1 MNKQI
6 FCPNCGHANN
16 ADEKFCANCG
26 QSLVDVVQPT
36 PPTENNTTSQAKTC
50 PNCGQVVEAGTLFC
64 ENCGFNL
71 ANGHKATATNPS
83 QTAPKT
89 SKTVATKANK
99 EPQAQKGARV
109 SARKSKGNKKPLI
122 ATIAGVVVLAAAIGG
137 GYVYYSPERQLARF
151 ITAARQDKITSYVD
165 TSTTATDSNTKP
177 LQKYRCNRNIWL
189 YNKCYSFYF

>member
-26 QSLVDVVQPT
+26 QSLADVVQPT

-89 SKTVATKANK
+89 SKTQSLQRLTKNLKRKKDPVFLLVSLK
-99 EPQAQKGARV
+99 EIK
-109 SARKSKGNKKPLI
+109 NL
-122 ATIAGVVVLAAAIGG
+122 
-137 GYVYYSPERQLARF
+137 
-151 ITAARQDKITSYVD
+151 
-165 TSTTATDSNTKP
+165 
-177 LQKYRCNRNIWL
+177 
-189 YNKCYSFYF
+189 